1 MGWQVTA
8 RVSCASDVAAV
19 SRPVFRRWRWE
30 QEAFVVLLLN
40 AKHDVIGRP
49 EVSAVGTV
57 TSVTVHPRDVFRA
70 AVRRNAAAVIVAHCH
85 PSGDV
90 APSADDL
97 LLTRRLR
104 EAGELLGIPLLD
116 HVIVGRDALRSLAE
130 AGQL

>member
-1 MGWQVTA
+1 MTA
-8 RVSCASDVAAV
+8 KISCASDVAATT
-19 SRPVFRRWRWE
+19 RPVFRRWRWE

-40 AKHDVIGRP
+40 AKHEVLGRP
-49 EVSAVGTV
+49 EVAAVGTV

-97 LLTRRLR
+97 ELTRRLR
-104 EAGELLGIPLLD
+104 AAADLLGIPLLD

-130 AGQL
+130 SGQL